1 MSLLEAVS
9 SIVLH
14 RSRCNLRKDGD
25 TGRKELI
32 AVSRLVEGNLTSVSE
47 GSGPYLIGRYANV
60 TMAIG
65 KDGKVDIWAT
75 VSGSRCG
82 RLHVVATLA
91 THLAVECISTSGC
104 SPEEKCCPRMRLS
117 V

>member
-32 AVSRLVEGNLTSVSE
+32 AISRLEGNLASVSE

-60 TMAIG
+60 TMAKMGRWTFGPRIRKAG
-65 KDGKVDIWAT
+65 AVDCTWLPHSPHILQWSA
-75 VSGSRCG
+75 SQPQAAAQR
-82 RLHVVATLA
+82 RN
-91 THLAVECISTSGC
+91 AVRE
-104 SPEEKCCPRMRLS
+104 
-117 V
+117 